1 MSSGQDLAGQVP
13 PNPIPD
19 HPRYTMVSYV
29 NRGRHG
35 FVLRAVD
42 KLTGQ
47 EVAIKFLERST
58 GDSKYVSREI
68 LNQYKLCHPHVIGLL
83 DVFLT
88 PRFLALVLEYANFGD
103 LHSYVMSRRGLSEP
117 EARWF
122 FQQLMLAVDFC
133 HQMGVV
139 NRDIKLENTLLVG
152 DTRPLIK
159 ISDFGFSKDE
169 HGQSAP
175 TTRVGTV
182 MYMAPEVVSNGP
194 DAVYDAKKS
203 RCMVLWS
210 RSRSVA
216 RDVEAGSRASV
227 FRSKA
232 FLKHPWYKEGLS
244 PGVEGYNQ
252 SVVSQALEQQSADD
266 PSLNRIKAVLTE
278 LEAQSHNWRRES
290 LDE

>member
-1 MSSGQDLAGQVP
+1 M
-13 PNPIPD
+13 
-19 HPRYTMVSYV
+19 
-29 NRGRHG
+29 
-35 FVLRAVD
+35 
-42 KLTGQ
+42 
-47 EVAIKFLERST
+47 
-58 GDSKYVSREI
+58 
-68 LNQYKLCHPHVIGLL
+68 
-83 DVFLT
+83 FLT

-194 DAVYDAKKS
+194 DAVYDAKKADVWS
-203 RCMVLWS
+203 CGVVLYAMLTGKYPFKRDEDNALS
-210 RSRSVA
+210 KVQGIRAALQRILRGEYTAPPNVSPECSDLLQGMLKPDPEHRFSV
-216 RDVEAGSRASV
+216 ESI
-227 FRSKA
+227 
-232 FLKHPWYKEGLS
+232 LKHPWYKEGLS

-266 PSLNRIKAVLTE
+266 PTLNRIKAVLTE